1 MALRDI
7 SACHSNQA
15 RQAPHDETGERMFTI
30 MGSAKAN
37 ETALFLLYENLE
49 AEKMRRQQQAAQA
62 SE

>member
-1 MALRDI
+1 MTWSMAN
-7 SACHSNQA
+7 CC

-30 MGSAKAN
+30 MGSSKAN

-49 AEKMRRQQQAAQA
+49 AEKMRRSQPSGQG

>member
-1 MALRDI
+1 
-7 SACHSNQA
+7 
-15 RQAPHDETGERMFTI
+15 

-49 AEKMRRQQQAAQA
+49 AEKMRRQQQAAQT